1 MEFGWVFVWQQRSE
15 WVSLQSCS
23 SVFSTHPSRSVL
35 ITIISTCELFLVFHP
50 SEGWSL
56 SSWWLLVL
64 LCSAFIFIV
73 FTFPLLSCRHQSS
86 QCSKIWWFHVPS
98 SHRAMVLKPNLS
110 NTDPGVTFVQV
121 LSWLCS
127 CGLEMDFTWMLIK
140 QPSRKGAN
148 LSKAAAHKQ
157 NKYISER
164 FLNASVTLE
173 AL

>member
-1 MEFGWVFVWQQRSE
+1 MKDYSFSPPNRTQHIPFNSSLWRNLTESLFGSSE
-15 WVSLQSCS
+15 WGSLQSWS

-35 ITIISTCELFLVFHP
+35 ITMISTCELVLVFHP
-50 SEGWSL
+50 SKGWSL

-64 LCSAFIFIV
+64 LCSAFTFIV

-98 SHRAMVLKPNLS
+98 PHRAMFLKPNLS
-110 NTDPGVTFVQV
+110 NIHPGVTFM
-121 LSWLCS
+121 CS
-127 CGLEMDFTWMLIK
+127 CGLEMDFTWVLIK

-157 NKYISER
+157 NK
-164 FLNASVTLE
+164 
-173 AL
+173 